1 MPMTVLPTLAAP
13 DQVSDGWR
21 LPAMADPCPDGSGQA
36 ASRPDNAGASPCPSH
51 PEILLPRASRVLCP
65 ICAQDRRRA
74 SYAAQLVQW
83 QSSSSRP
90 RTMPG
95 DPVQG
100 ARRAWS
106 EAGKVSAPAA
116 TAGDL
121 HNDE

>member
-1 MPMTVLPTLAAP
+1 MPVTVLPTLAAP
-13 DQVSDGWR
+13 DQVTGEGGWR
-21 LPAMADPCPDGSGQA
+21 LPAMADPCPA
-36 ASRPDNAGASPCPSH
+36 H

-83 QSSSSRP
+83 QSSVP
-90 RTMPG
+90 LTLHPAPAGPDGPHGQGPEPG
-95 DPVQG
+95 
-100 ARRAWS
+100 AL
-106 EAGKVSAPAA
+106 APAA